1 MKKFAL
7 SIASLATSAVLA
19 PSAALA
25 AEIFGGVYVHGVNT
39 PLTLGGSPE
48 GGIDAQLG
56 FRGGPIIPGTKLEP
70 YIFGALNSKG
80 TTHYAAAGLAW
91 KFGDRIY
98 IRPGLGLAV
107 HSGSAANFNDPD
119 NRKIEFGS
127 RILFEPE
134 LGIGARIND
143 RLTIE
148 ASWVH
153 LSHATVLSRQN
164 PGIDNIGV
172 RLNLGL

>member
-1 MKKFAL
+1 MKSL
-7 SIASLATSAVLA
+7 VVIACIAAMTAA
-19 PSAALA
+19 PAHA
-25 AEIFGGVYVHGVNT
+25 AEVFGGLYVHGVDT

-48 GGIDAQLG
+48 GGVDVQLG

-70 YIFGALNSKG
+70 YVFGALNSRG
-80 TTHYAAAGLAW
+80 DTSYAAAGLSW

-107 HSGSAANFNDPD
+107 HTGSAANFTQKGDD
-119 NRKIEFGS
+119 DIEFGS

-134 LGIGARIND
+134 VGVGGRVND

-153 LSHATVLSRQN
+153 LSHATLLGGQN

-172 RLNLGL
+172 RLNFSL

>member
-1 MKKFAL
+1 MKKLAL
-7 SIASLATSAVLA
+7 STMILI
-19 PSAALA
+19 SAAAMAPTAAMA

-70 YIFGALNSKG
+70 YVFGALNSKG
-80 TTHYAAAGLAW
+80 TTHYAAAGLSW

-98 IRPGLGLAV
+98 IRPGLGLAL
-107 HSGSAANFNDPD
+107 HSGSSANFNNPA

-127 RILFEPE
+127 RLLFEPE
-134 LGIGARIND
+134 LGVGARIND
-143 RLTIE
+143 RLTVE

-153 LSHATVLSRQN
+153 LSHATLFSRQN